1 MKETRSVNFNAMPD
15 YASQQTIV
23 KVLKQVKYTFE
34 PLNEYENTQFICE
47 TQHVKNGPFKA
58 LAKAFG
64 AKVKDS
70 YVSCPLAITICNQ
83 YSGDPIFE
91 PMVFNREDVLKIISD
106 VPENYVG
113 PEEL

>member
-1 MKETRSVNFNAMPD
+1 MPN

-23 KVLKQVKYTFE
+23 KVLRQVKYTFE

-47 TQHVKNGPFKA
+47 VQNVKNGPFKSI
-58 LAKAFG
+58 AKALG
-64 AKVKDS
+64 AKVKDN
-70 YVSCPLAITICNQ
+70 YVSCPLSLTVCNQ